1 MSVCVLL
8 CVYVKLFQSPAH
20 LTLSIAKLILRNL
33 SPHWLQIVLQVHH
46 VLAGP
51 GMCSLVKQICAY
63 AGYVYSGICLFMY
76 VLMSACVTRLPFSI
90 Q

>member
-1 MSVCVLL
+1 M
-8 CVYVKLFQSPAH
+8 
-20 LTLSIAKLILRNL
+20 
-33 SPHWLQIVLQVHH
+33 HH

-76 VLMSACVTRLPFSI
+76 VFMRNILNACT
-90 Q
+90 